1 MRDQFGRTI
10 DYMRVSVTDRCNL
23 RCVYCMPAEGVPYVP
38 HREILD
44 FDEITRICRIGAE
57 LGIKKLKLTGGEP
70 LVRKGL
76 ADLLGMLKK
85 IPGIEQVTLTT
96 NGTLLKEQINQ
107 LVSNGL
113 DFVNISL
120 DTLDPERY
128 REVTRGGSVEKAL
141 EGLHAAAEYKGLG
154 VKVNCVPLKEADDE
168 EYIRLARFAEEGKA
182 DVRFIEMMPIGMGKS
197 FEGRSGEDICAVL
210 SRVYGKPEV
219 YSGRLGN
226 GPAVYVRFPGF
237 RKYIGFISAVSHQ
250 FCGGCNRIRLTAEGY
265 LKPCLQYGEGA
276 DLRALLRN
284 GAEDE
289 GIRAAMERTIYEKPP
304 CHQFT
309 GPGSGRQRERTLETK
324 EMSRI
329 GG

>member
-10 DYMRVSVTDRCNL
+10 DYIRVSVTDRCNL

-57 LGIKKLKLTGGEP
+57 LGI
-70 LVRKGL
+70 
-76 ADLLGMLKK
+76 
-85 IPGIEQVTLTT
+85 
-96 NGTLLKEQINQ
+96 
-107 LVSNGL
+107 
-113 DFVNISL
+113 SL
-120 DTLDPERY
+120 DTLDPGRY

-141 EGLHAAAEYKGLG
+141 EGLHAAAEYRGLG